1 MLVCPQCQFENPN
14 HHKFCQKC
22 GYSLTQRTCGECG
35 STVPHNVLDCPDCGA
50 RTGTV
55 WLAVVSSSSL
65 VSEPEYLC
73 EEELDRLGGAK
84 SEISEKTETV
94 TDRIESATGVKS
106 DLELTP
112 DEMSSAA
119 ENAVEEVDAVA
130 SQTTWETVSEGEIW
144 GSEVFDASQIP
155 PSDALESQ
163 TREDSKDSVELES
176 NGCIPGL
183 DKGMFLDE
191 NQRYQ
196 LIEPL
201 KALKPDETVT
211 LEVLD
216 TQPLQ
221 MSPLQAAQLTLLSS
235 SEKMD
240 TFVIAAA
247 QAYLILQSQFPEYFP
262 KLQDAWDSDLY
273 RVILL
278 ENYSHSPMLLE
289 KFSSPET
296 SPQQI
301 LSWLQQMADLWEIL
315 EPSQQRQSILE
326 LRNLRVSPNY
336 PHKICLQRL
345 YAESKENYV
354 CLSDLGKA
362 WKTLIQQS
370 QRTLFGSLTQLL
382 RDLNEGKIE
391 TITQLKHQLAQVEI
405 ELNSSMGET
414 NSTSISAPTRIQED
428 LEEDT
433 TDIPTEANVSQATQ
447 INTLLHLEAAGATDI
462 GRRRQRNEDSFGVQT
477 LLHEQQTPQG
487 RVLEAKGLYILCD
500 GMGGHASGEVA
511 SQLAVDTL
519 KQYFQAQWTDELPS
533 QEMIKN
539 AIVQANNTIYEANQ
553 QAVRSGIGR
562 MGTTLVMAIV
572 ADNQVAI
579 AHVGDSRLY
588 RLTSN
593 GIEQVTTDHE
603 VGQREIQRGVSR
615 DVAYA
620 RPDAYQLTQALGP
633 RDRNFVKP
641 DIQFLDV
648 KENTVLI
655 LASDGLTDNNL
666 LEIYQATHVD
676 PLLDPQTDLNT
687 GVNQLIDLANEHNGH
702 DNITIIAIRMLVS

>member
-1 MLVCPQCQFENPN
+1 MLVCPQCQFENPS

-22 GYSLTQRTCGECG
+22 GYSLAQKSCDQCG
-35 STVPHNVLDCPDCGA
+35 STVSLNVLECPHCGA

-65 VSEPEYLC
+65 VNGYDVLC
-73 EEELDRLGGAK
+73 EEELNRLGWAIV
-84 SEISEKTETV
+84 EISEETDTT
-94 TDRIESATGVKS
+94 TDIIEPATAVKS
-106 DLELTP
+106 ELEP
-112 DEMSSAA
+112 IPNDEISSSE
-119 ENAVEEVDAVA
+119 ENALEVDSVA
-130 SQTTWETVSEGEIW
+130 SQTASEEIW
-144 GSEVFDASQIP
+144 ISEAFDASEIP
-155 PSDALESQ
+155 VGDALPSQ
-163 TREDSKDSVELES
+163 ASNDSNDFVEFKSDDSCL
-176 NGCIPGL
+176 PGL
-183 DKGMFLDE
+183 DKGMYLDE

-201 KALKPDETVT
+201 KTLKPDETVT

-247 QAYLILQSQFPEYFP
+247 QAYLILQSQFPEHFP
-262 KLQDAWDSDLY
+262 KLQDAWESDLY

-301 LSWLQQMADLWEIL
+301 LSWLQQMANLWEIL
-315 EPSQQRQSILE
+315 EPSQQCQTLLE
-326 LRNLRVSPNY
+326 LTNLRVSPNY

-345 YAESKENYV
+345 YLEPQENRI
-354 CLSDLGKA
+354 CLSDLGKV
-362 WKTLIQQS
+362 WKTLVQQS
-370 QRTLFGSLTQLL
+370 QRTLFGSLTQIL

-391 TITQLKHQLAQVEI
+391 TITQLKHQLAEVEQ
-405 ELNSSMGET
+405 ELNSSSTET
-414 NSTSISAPTRIQED
+414 KSVPISAPTRIQED
-428 LEEDT
+428 VEEDT
-433 TDIPTEANVSQATQ
+433 TDIPTEANFAPTIPQ
-447 INTLLHLEAAGATDI
+447 INSLLHLEAVGATNI
-462 GRRRQRNEDSFGVQT
+462 GRKRQRNEDSFGVQT
-477 LLHEQQTPQG
+477 YIHEQQTPQG
-487 RVLEAKGLYILCD
+487 RILEAKGLYILCD

-519 KQYFQAQWTDELPS
+519 KQYFQTQWLDELPTP
-533 QEMIKN
+533 EMIEN

-588 RLTSN
+588 RLTSQ
-593 GIEQVTTDHE
+593 GVEQITIDHE
-603 VGQREIQRGVSR
+603 VGQREIQRGVSP

-641 DIQFLDV
+641 DLQFLDV

-666 LEIYQATHVD
+666 LEIYQATHLD

-702 DNITIIAIRMLVS
+702 DNITIIVIRMFVS